1 MTNVGEPDR
10 GNEEMKLA
18 KILFEQS
25 DEKVAAF
32 VDKHLDVSKGPT
44 ETLKFLNSPQGRDPR
59 VRAILGAGLE
69 DGSEKDE
76 SALLKET
83 AVVVGGLVP
92 TQIEIELMKSISW
105 PLANIKQLRSMVA
118 PGVHK
123 IGPPGND
130 KIFRS
135 GKLIIDG
142 HHRWSSLFSVTG
154 PHGKIASINLAI
166 PESDT
171 KKVLASMQVA
181 IASTLTDGEAVP
193 NSKAGGN
200 NILGKS
206 KEEISKMI
214 AASKGKQSE
223 AGVILSDEFV
233 QGCISDPAI
242 RKHFG
247 LQEGGDVADATNR
260 IISKVSENLSHM
272 KQPAEGAPPRTDMPQ
287 IDKANGGVEAVAKAL
302 SAGEVNYKEPFEKKT
317 NESSKKDDELVM
329 ERWLKLSGLLKG

>member
-1 MTNVGEPDR
+1 
-10 GNEEMKLA
+10 MKIIKAQLA
-18 KILFEQS
+18 KVLFEQS

-44 ETLKFLNSPQGRDPR
+44 ETLKFLNSPEGRDPR
-59 VRAILGAGLE
+59 VRAVLGAGLD

-76 SALLKET
+76 SALLKAT
-83 AVVVGGLVP
+83 AVAVGGLVP

-105 PLANIKQLRSMVA
+105 PLANIKQLKSMVA

-154 PHGKIASINLAI
+154 PGGKIASINLAI
-166 PESDT
+166 PENDA

-181 IASTLTDGEAVP
+181 IAATFTGGEEVP

-206 KEEISKMI
+206 KEEIAKMI
-214 AASKGKQSE
+214 AGAKGKKSE
-223 AGVILSDEFV
+223 AGVVLSDEFV
-233 QGCISDPAI
+233 QACIGDPAV

-247 LQEGGDVADATNR
+247 LKEGGDISDATNR
-260 IISKVSENLSHM
+260 IISVVSENLSHM

-287 IDKANGGVEAVAKAL
+287 IDKAKGGVEAVAKAL
-302 SAGEVNYKEPFEKKT
+302 SSGEVNYKAPFEEET
-317 NESSKKDDELVM
+317 NESAESDDELVM